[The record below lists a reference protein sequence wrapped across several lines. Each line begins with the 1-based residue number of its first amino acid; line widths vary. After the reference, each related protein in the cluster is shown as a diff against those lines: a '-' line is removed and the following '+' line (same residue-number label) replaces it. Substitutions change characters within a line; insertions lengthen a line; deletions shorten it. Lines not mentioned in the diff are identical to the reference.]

1 MPELR
6 FDLATVRGVT
16 QTPQGG
22 VRLEAALSKA
32 CVLRYRDTAG
42 QEWSE
47 FVPREELAREDSLA
61 TLRGAPVVDLHPED
75 EDGKPVMVTTENY
88 RALARGHAHDDV
100 RMDGD
105 YLVATLTVN
114 DAAEVAAILAGDR
127 ADVSAGYSCDLEE
140 THGVYEGESYQRVQR
155 NRRYNHLGLGPPGWG
170 RAGSDV
176 GLRLDGA
183 AVAVR
188 VDAPAEGTMKRK
200 IKLRSREV
208 TVDMAAEG
216 EDKKLQDALDEEM
229 SADDEKVQKKD
240 AEIAGLTATCESL
253 TGKLTE
259 ALTEVATL
267 GAQLKAQ
274 EAAAGAAAAPA
285 EPSEEVLD
293 AALATR
299 EALRADAAK
308 VLGKDADLKGKKPGE
323 IRRLALAKVAPAVKL
338 DGLDEVVITKMFDAA
353 VAAASGTPAP
363 RNDALGA
370 AHAAAQGRNPTTPEV
385 KTDGDEDLGAK
396 LRQRTRE
403 RSHAALTTGA
413 R

>member
-16 QTPQGG
+16 KTPQGG
-22 VRLEAALSKA
+22 VRVEAAVSKA

-42 QEWSE
+42 KEWSE
-47 FVPREELAREDSLA
+47 LVPREELAREDSMA
-61 TLRGAPVVDLHPED
+61 TLRGAPVVDLHPQD
-75 EDGKPVMVTTENY
+75 EDGKPLMVTAENY
-88 RALARGHAHDDV
+88 RALSRGHAHDDV

-114 DAAEVAAILAGDR
+114 DAAEAQAILAGER
-127 ADVSAGYSCDLEE
+127 SDVSAGYTCELEE
-140 THGVYEGESYQRVQR
+140 APGVYDGESYERVQR
-155 NRRYNHLGLGPPGWG
+155 NRVYNHLGLGPEGWG

-188 VDAPAEGTMKRK
+188 ADAPAEGPMKKK
-200 IKLRSREV
+200 IKLRGREFHL
-208 TVDMAAEG
+208 DMAEG

-229 SADDEKVQKKD
+229 GADDEKVQKKD
-240 AEIAGLTATCESL
+240 AEIAGLTATVESL

-259 ALTEVATL
+259 ALTEAATL

-274 EAAAGAAAAPA
+274 EAAASGAAPPA

-293 AALATR
+293 AALAAR
-299 EALRADAAK
+299 EQLRADAAK
-308 VLGKDADLKGKKPGE
+308 VLGKDVDLKGKKPAE

-338 DGLDEVVITKMFDAA
+338 DGLDELVVTKMFDAA
-353 VAAASGTPAP
+353 VAAVTPATP

-370 AHAAAQGRNPTTPEV
+370 ANAAAQGRDPQNPAAV

-403 RSHAALTTGA
+403 RSTAPLTTGA